1 MEPLL
6 GTAMAYKNTLYMA
19 DNNVGMEKKKKK
31 EKKERKKLSLQYSL
45 YQRVILILKASEKT
59 VYVAPFWKDKLLLI
73 RKTE

>member
-19 DNNVGMEKKKKK
+19 DNNVGMEKKKK
-31 EKKERKKLSLQYSL
+31 EKERKKLSLQYSL